1 MTTTVR
7 TATRSFIDPE
17 AIDSV
22 IADAKPTHE
31 RVRRVLARALEL
43 KGLDADEV
51 AVLLNIEDPALEAE
65 LFAAAGR
72 VKEAI
77 YGRRMVLFAPLYIGN
92 KCSNDCLY
100 CAFRAPNSAL
110 ARRSLSLDEI
120 ELETKALLREG
131 HKRLLL
137 LSGESEEETIDR
149 LVAAI
154 ERIYATREPSP
165 KSGRPASIRRINV
178 EVAPLEA
185 AEFRKLKAA
194 KIGTY
199 ACFQETYDPRLYP
212 RFHRKG
218 PKADYENRLFVMDR
232 AMEGG
237 IDDVGIGALF
247 GLGDYRFEVLAMMAH
262 AAHLESKFGC
272 GPHTV
277 SVPRIEPAEGTP
289 LAARPPKALS
299 DREFRRVVASLRLA
313 LPYTGIILST
323 RESEGLRD
331 ELFRYGV
338 SQISAGSRTNPGAYA
353 EEDRDH
359 TPPERTGPGAR
370 VGTDGAEDTAN
381 RGAGS
386 QFQLGDHRNL
396 AEVVD
401 ALGERGYVP
410 SFCTGCYRKGRVG
423 ADFMDLAKPGLIKRF
438 CEPNALF
445 TFAEYLEDF
454 ADEGARSRGLEHAR
468 RLLDELPDEET
479 RRKARE
485 GLAEVAAGGRDIY
498 L

>member
-1 MTTTVR
+1 MARRGDR
-7 TATRSFIDPE
+7 TLVGNFIDPE
-17 AIDSV
+17 AIGNI
-22 IADAKPTHE
+22 IADAKPSPE
-31 RVRRVLARALEL
+31 RVRAVLAKAREL
-43 KGLDADEV
+43 HGLASEEV
-51 AVLLNIEDPALEAE
+51 AVLLSIEDPELEKE
-65 LFAAAGR
+65 LLATAGE

-77 YGRRMVLFAPLYIGN
+77 YGHRLVLFAPLYIGN

-100 CAFRAPNSAL
+100 CAFRAPNTSL
-110 ARRSLSLDEI
+110 KRRSLSLDEI
-120 ELETKALLREG
+120 ELETRALLREG
-131 HKRLLL
+131 HKRVLM
-137 LSGESEEETIDR
+137 LSGESSEETVDR

-154 ERIYATREPSP
+154 ERVYSVREPAP
-165 KSGRPASIRRINV
+165 RSGKPSSIRRINV
-178 EVAPLEA
+178 EVAPLEVE
-185 AEFRKLKAA
+185 EFARLKAA
-194 KIGTY
+194 HIGTY
-199 ACFQETYDPRLYP
+199 ACFQETYDPRLYSE
-212 RFHRKG
+212 FHKKG

-247 GLGDYRFEVLAMMAH
+247 GLGDFRFEVLGMMAH
-262 AAHLESKFGC
+262 AAHLEAKFGC

-289 LAARPPKALS
+289 LAARPPRQLS
-299 DREFRRVVASLRLA
+299 DHEFRRVVASLRLA

-323 RESEGLRD
+323 REGEDLRN

-353 EEDRDH
+353 EDASEDGSA
-359 TPPERTGPGAR
+359 PA
-370 VGTDGAEDTAN
+370 AEAAEAG
-381 RGAGS
+381 RPSSMAGS
-386 QFQLGDHRNL
+386 QFQLGDHRSL

-401 ALGERGYVP
+401 KLGQLGYVP

-454 ADEGARSRGLEHAR
+454 ASAEERARGLAR
-468 RLLDELPDEET
+468 TTAMIQRLPDEET
-479 RRKARE
+479 MRKARE
-485 GLAEVAAGGRDIY
+485 GLAEVATGARDVY